1 MSLAL
6 LLGTLLIS
14 GAAAA
19 HNVAAGD
26 GDFLSSAQGAHPGPF
41 AYLGAKHMVTGIDH
55 LLYLAGVVFF
65 LRTLRDVALYASLF
79 ALGHSLTLLAG
90 VLSGWQVN
98 VYLVDAL
105 IAISVI
111 CKAAENLSRP
121 GASPLNPRWAVFGFG
136 LIHGLGLASKLQ
148 DLTLDPAA
156 LIANMVAFNVGVEVG
171 QLLALWLIW
180 NLLRS
185 WQPAPGFAS
194 QSRLANW
201 GIACAGMVLL
211 GYQVAGYLI
220 TTQT

>member
-1 MSLAL
+1 MAL
-6 LLGTLLIS
+6 LLGTLLVS

-19 HNVAAGD
+19 HNVAAND

-105 IAISVI
+105 IAVSVI
-111 CKAAENLSRP
+111 YKAAENLSHP
-121 GASPLNPRWAVFGFG
+121 NASPLNPRWAVFGFG

-156 LIANMVAFNVGVEVG
+156 LLANMVAFNVGVEVG

-180 NLLRS
+180 NLLRG

-201 GIACAGMVLL
+201 GIASAGMILL
-211 GYQVAGYLI
+211 GYQVTGYLI
-220 TTQT
+220 TMQTL